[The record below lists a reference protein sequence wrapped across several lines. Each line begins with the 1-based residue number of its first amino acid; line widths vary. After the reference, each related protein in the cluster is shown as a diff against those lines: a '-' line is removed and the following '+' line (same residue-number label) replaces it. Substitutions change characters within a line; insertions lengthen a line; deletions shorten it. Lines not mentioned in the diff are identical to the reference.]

1 MWLAKKIHVACVS
14 ERFTLKIQFSAGN
27 RHDAPEDQKFIESLS
42 CKAECYLFM
51 DRVYED
57 NKTQALALMQELILV
72 VPSNNSRK
80 FP

>member
-1 MWLAKKIHVACVS
+1 
-14 ERFTLKIQFSAGN
+14 
-27 RHDAPEDQKFIESLS
+27 
-42 CKAECYLFM
+42 M